1 MEEYGK
7 KTGRLLISTGLIT
20 EGLLEKAEKQ
30 QETSGR
36 RLTEVLISLGVDSEA
51 IRQALAA
58 RLKIPEISLQS
69 QDIDPD
75 LLPLIPESW
84 VQKYGIIPIE
94 RVGNFLTLGMVNP
107 FDFEVVKDI
116 KFKTGLNAR
125 VAVISE
131 AELPAVIESCY
142 GSSNPTPEVNL
153 DEVLQNISSE
163 EIEVLSQGQQDDVDE
178 EELPEGWGS
187 EAPVIRL
194 VDRIIQDAV
203 RARATDI
210 HIEPANTSVHVRYR
224 IDGVLGDMLDVP
236 KYIQGP
242 LLSRVKVMGN
252 MDISDKRRP
261 QDGRSKIKVGKRL
274 VDMRI
279 SSLPTMYGEK
289 IVLRLLEQKKGV
301 VSVADVGFS
310 PHIFESMNALCDFPQ
325 GMILVTGPTG
335 SGKTT
340 TLYAVLSYLNDGTTN
355 IVTVEDPVEYQV
367 PGVNQVQINIKAG
380 MTFATGLR
388 SILRQDPDVVLVGE
402 MRDHETAEIAFNAAQ
417 TGHLVLS
424 TLHTNDSASTVTRLL
439 SVGIDPYLIA
449 SSVLGIL
456 AQRLV
461 RQLCLKCKVPAAIDE
476 KLAQWLPT
484 GGNKESFQVFGPKGC
499 KYCRETGYFGRFPI
513 SEILVIS
520 DTTRDLVLKGR
531 SDREIMRVSSQE
543 GMKTIFE
550 DGIDRIL
557 QGLTTLEEVTRVI
570 APPRAPSRT
579 EVNKAPV
586 VMAKKRK
593 AAASSSSA

>member
-1 MEEYGK
+1 MEEFAK
-7 KTGRLLISTGLIT
+7 KTGRLLASTGLVT
-20 EGLLEKAEKQ
+20 EELLAKAEKQ

-36 RLTEVLISLGVDSEA
+36 RLTEVLISLGVDAEA

-69 QDIDPD
+69 RHIDSE

-107 FDFEVVKDI
+107 FDIEVVKDI

-131 AELPAVIESCY
+131 AELPAVIESFY
-142 GSSNPTPEVNL
+142 GSSNAVVEFNL
-153 DEVLQNISSE
+153 DEVLQNISTE
-163 EIEVLSQGQQDDVDE
+163 EIEVLAQESQDE
-178 EELPEGWGS
+178 LEDEDFREGWGS

-210 HIEPANTSVHVRYR
+210 HIEPGNTSVHVRYR
-224 IDGVLGDMLDVP
+224 IDGVLGDVLEVP

-242 LLSRVKVMGN
+242 LLSRVKIMGN

-261 QDGRSKIKVGKRL
+261 QDGRSKIKVGKKL

-310 PHIFESMNALCDFPQ
+310 PHIFEAMNGLCDYPQ
-325 GMILVTGPTG
+325 GMILATGPTG

-367 PGVNQVQINIKAG
+367 PGVNQVQINVRAG
-380 MTFATGLR
+380 MTFANGLR

-461 RQLCLKCKVPAAIDE
+461 RQLCPKCKVPAPVDE
-476 KLAQWLPT
+476 KLTQWLP
-484 GGNKESFQVFGPKGC
+484 EDVDRASVQIFGPKGC
-499 KYCRETGYFGRFPI
+499 KHCRETGFFGRSPI
-513 SEILVIS
+513 SEILVLS

-531 SDREIMRVSSQE
+531 SDREVARVAHQE

-557 QGLTTLEEVTRVI
+557 QGLTTLDELARVI
-570 APPRAPSRT
+570 APPRPPTGIES
-579 EVNKAPV
+579 NKAPV
-586 VMAKKRK
+586 VMSRRRRV
-593 AAASSSSA
+593 ASSN

>member
-1 MEEYGK
+1 M
-7 KTGRLLISTGLIT
+7 
-20 EGLLEKAEKQ
+20 
-30 QETSGR
+30 
-36 RLTEVLISLGVDSEA
+36 DSEA
-51 IRQALAA
+51 IRQVLAA
-58 RLKIPEISLQS
+58 RLKVPEISLLS
-69 QDIDPD
+69 RHLDSE

-94 RVGNFLTLGMVNP
+94 RVGNYLTLGMVNP
-107 FDFEVVKDI
+107 FDIEVVKDI

-131 AELPAVIESCY
+131 AELPAVIESSY
-142 GSSNPTPEVNL
+142 GSSNNVVEFDL
-153 DEVLQNISSE
+153 DEVLGNISTE
-163 EIEVLSQGQQDDVDE
+163 EIEVLAQGSQDEVE
-178 EELPEGWGS
+178 EEDLPEGWGS

-210 HIEPANTSVHVRYR
+210 HIEPANTSVHIRYR
-224 IDGVLGDMLDVP
+224 IDGVLGDMLEVP

-242 LLSRVKVMGN
+242 LLSRVKVMGS

-261 QDGRSKIKVGKRL
+261 QDGRSKIKVGKKL
-274 VDMRI
+274 MDMRI

-301 VSVADVGFS
+301 VSVAGVGFS
-310 PHIFESMNALCDFPQ
+310 PHIFESMNGLCDYPQ
-325 GMILVTGPTG
+325 GMILATGPTG

-340 TLYAVLSYLNDGTTN
+340 TLYAVLSYLNDGTTKV
-355 IVTVEDPVEYQV
+355 VTVEDPVEYQV
-367 PGVNQVQINIKAG
+367 PGVNQVQINVKAG
-380 MTFATGLR
+380 MTFANGLR

-424 TLHTNDSASTVTRLL
+424 TLHTNDAASTVTRLL
-439 SVGIDPYLIA
+439 SMGIDPYLIP
-449 SSVLGIL
+449 SSILGIV

-461 RQLCLKCKVPAAIDE
+461 RELCTKCKVPASIDE
-476 KLAQWLPT
+476 NLAQWLPEDLDR
-484 GGNKESFQVFGPKGC
+484 GSLQVYEAKGC
-499 KYCRETGYFGRFPI
+499 KHCRQTGYFGRFPI
-513 SEILVIS
+513 SEILVLS

-531 SDREIMRVSSQE
+531 ADREIMRVSNQE

-550 DGIDRIL
+550 DGVDRIL

-570 APPRAPSRT
+570 APPRPPSGLET
-579 EVNKAPV
+579 NKAPV
-586 VMAKKRK
+586 VMSRKRRAQ
-593 AAASSSSA
+593 AAGV

>member
-1 MEEYGK
+1 MEESAK
-7 KTGRLLISTGLIT
+7 KTGRLLVSTCLIT
-20 EGLLEKAEKQ
+20 EELLQRAEKQ
-30 QETSGR
+30 QESSGR

-58 RLKIPEISLQS
+58 RLKVPEISLQS
-69 QDIDPD
+69 YHIDPE

-84 VQKYGIIPIE
+84 VQKYGVIPIE
-94 RVGNFLTLGMVNP
+94 RVGNLLTLGMVNP
-107 FDFEVVKDI
+107 FDIEAVKDI

-142 GSSNPTPEVNL
+142 GSTNTVAEFNL
-153 DEVLQNISSE
+153 DEVLQNISSD
-163 EIEVLSQGQQDDVDE
+163 EIEVLAQGSQDDVE
-178 EELPEGWGS
+178 EEDLPEGWGS

-210 HIEPANTSVHVRYR
+210 HIEPGNSSVHIRYR
-224 IDGVLGDMLDVP
+224 IDGVLGNILEVP
-236 KYIQGP
+236 KYIQGQ
-242 LLSRVKVMGN
+242 LLSRVKIMGN

-261 QDGRSKIKVGKRL
+261 QDGRSKIKVGKKL

-301 VSVADVGFS
+301 VSVAGVGFS
-310 PHIFESMNALCDFPQ
+310 PHIFEAMNALCGYPQ
-325 GMILVTGPTG
+325 GMILATGPTG

-340 TLYAVLSYLNDGTTN
+340 TLYAVLSCLNDGTTN

-367 PGVNQVQINIKAG
+367 AGVNQVQINVKAG
-380 MTFATGLR
+380 MTFANGLR
-388 SILRQDPDVVLVGE
+388 SILRQDPDIVLVGE

-424 TLHTNDSASTVTRLL
+424 TLHTNDASSTVTRLL

-449 SSVLGIL
+449 SSILGIL

-461 RQLCLKCKVPAAIDE
+461 RQLCPKCKVPATVDE
-476 KLAQWLPT
+476 KLAQWLP
-484 GGNKESFQVFGPKGC
+484 KDVDRVPLQVYGPKGC
-499 KYCRETGYFGRFPI
+499 KHCRETGFFGRSPI
-513 SEILVIS
+513 SEILVLS

-531 SDREIMRVSSQE
+531 SDREVARVAHQE

-557 QGLTTLEEVTRVI
+557 QGLTTLDEVTRVI
-570 APPRAPSRT
+570 AAPKPPSGIEA
-579 EVNKAPV
+579 NKAPV
-586 VMAKKRK
+586 VMSRRRK
-593 AAASSSSA
+593 AAASAG

>member
-1 MEEYGK
+1 MEEFAK
-7 KTGRLLISTGLIT
+7 KTGQLLVSTGLIT
-20 EGLLEKAEKQ
+20 EELLQQAEKQ
-30 QETSGR
+30 QESSGR

-58 RLKIPEISLQS
+58 RLKVPEISLLS
-69 QDIDPD
+69 RHLDSE

-107 FDFEVVKDI
+107 FDIEVVKDI

-131 AELPAVIESCY
+131 AELPAVIESSY
-142 GSSNPTPEVNL
+142 GSSNNVVEFDL
-153 DEVLQNISSE
+153 DEVLGNISTE
-163 EIEVLSQGQQDDVDE
+163 EIEVLAQGSQDEVE
-178 EELPEGWGS
+178 EEDLPEGWGS

-210 HIEPANTSVHVRYR
+210 HIEPANASVHIRYR

-242 LLSRVKVMGN
+242 LLSRVKIMGS

-261 QDGRSKIKVGKRL
+261 QDGRSKIKVGKKL

-289 IVLRLLEQKKGV
+289 IVLRLLEQKKGI

-310 PHIFESMNALCDFPQ
+310 PHIFESMNALCDYPQ

-367 PGVNQVQINIKAG
+367 PGVNQVQINVKAG

-461 RQLCLKCKVPAAIDE
+461 RHLCLKCKVSAAVDE
-476 KLAQWLPT
+476 KLVQWLPADVNR
-484 GGNKESFQVFGPKGC
+484 GSVQVYSPKGC
-499 KYCRETGYFGRFPI
+499 KQCRETGYFGRFPI

-520 DTTRDLVLKGR
+520 DTIRDLVLKGR
-531 SDREIMRVSSQE
+531 SDREIARVSNQE

-557 QGLTTLEEVTRVI
+557 QGLTTLDEVTRVI
-570 APPRAPSRT
+570 APPRRPS
-579 EVNKAPV
+579 EIDANKAPV
-586 VMAKKRK
+586 VMSRKRRAQ
-593 AAASSSSA
+593 AAGG

>member
-1 MEEYGK
+1 MEESAK

-20 EGLLEKAEKQ
+20 EELLQRAEKQ
-30 QETSGR
+30 QESSGR

-58 RLKIPEISLQS
+58 RLKIPEMSLQS
-69 QDIDPD
+69 RDIDCE

-84 VQKYGIIPIE
+84 VQKYGIIPLE

-107 FDFEVVKDI
+107 FDIEVVKDI
-116 KFKTGLNAR
+116 KFKTALNVR

-142 GSSNPTPEVNL
+142 GSTNAVAEFDL
-153 DEVLQNISSE
+153 DEVLQNISTE
-163 EIEVLSQGQQDDVDE
+163 EIEVLAQESQDDVEDE
-178 EELPEGWGS
+178 DLPEGWGS

-194 VDRIIQDAV
+194 VDRLIQDAV

-224 IDGVLGDMLDVP
+224 IDGVLGDILDVP

-242 LLSRVKVMGN
+242 LLSRVKIMGN

-261 QDGRSKIKVGKRL
+261 QDGRSKIKVGKKL

-301 VSVADVGFS
+301 VSVAEVGFS
-310 PHIFESMNALCDFPQ
+310 PHIFESMNALCDYPQ
-325 GMILVTGPTG
+325 GMILATGPTG

-340 TLYAVLSYLNDGTTN
+340 TLYAVLSYLNNGTTN

-367 PGVNQVQINIKAG
+367 PGVNQVQINVRAG

-388 SILRQDPDVVLVGE
+388 SILRQDPDIVLVGE

-439 SVGIDPYLIA
+439 SVGIDPFLIA

-461 RQLCLKCKVPAAIDE
+461 RQLCPKCKVPAPVDE
-476 KLAQWLPT
+476 KLAQWLP
-484 GGNKESFQVFGPKGC
+484 KDVDRAPLQIYGPKGC
-499 KYCRETGYFGRFPI
+499 KHCRETGFFGRSPI
-513 SEILVIS
+513 SEILVLS

-531 SDREIMRVSSQE
+531 SDREIARVSHQE

-557 QGLTTLEEVTRVI
+557 QGLTTLDEVARVI
-570 APPRAPSRT
+570 APPKPASGIDA
-579 EVNKAPV
+579 NKAPV
-586 VMAKKRK
+586 VMSRRRK
-593 AAASSSSA
+593 AAASTS

>member
-1 MEEYGK
+1 MEESAK
-7 KTGRLLISTGLIT
+7 KTGQLLISTSLIT
-20 EGLLEKAEKQ
+20 EEILQRAEKQ
-30 QETSGR
+30 QESSGR
-36 RLTEVLISLGVDSEA
+36 RFTEVLISLGVDSEA

-58 RLKIPEISLQS
+58 RLKIPEMSLQS
-69 QDIDPD
+69 RQIDSE
-75 LLPLIPESW
+75 LLLLIPESW

-107 FDFEVVKDI
+107 FDIEVVKDI
-116 KFKTGLNAR
+116 KFKTGLHAR

-131 AELPAVIESCY
+131 AELPAVIENCY
-142 GSSNPTPEVNL
+142 GSNNAVAEFNL
-153 DEVLQNISSE
+153 DEVLQNISTE
-163 EIEVLSQGQQDDVDE
+163 EIEVLAQESQDE
-178 EELPEGWGS
+178 VEDEDLPEGWGS

-224 IDGVLGDMLDVP
+224 IDGVLGDILDVP

-242 LLSRVKVMGN
+242 LLSRIKIMGN

-261 QDGRSKIKVGKRL
+261 QDGRCKIKVGKKL

-301 VSVADVGFS
+301 VSVAGVGFS
-310 PHIFESMNALCDFPQ
+310 PHILESMNALCNYPQ
-325 GMILVTGPTG
+325 GMILATGPTG

-367 PGVNQVQINIKAG
+367 PGVNQVQINVRAG

-424 TLHTNDSASTVTRLL
+424 TLHTNDAASTVTRLL

-461 RQLCLKCKVPAAIDE
+461 RQLCPKCKVPAPVDE
-476 KLAQWLPT
+476 KLAQWLP
-484 GGNKESFQVFGPKGC
+484 EDVDRASLQLYGPKGC
-499 KYCRETGYFGRFPI
+499 KYCRETGFYGRAPI
-513 SEILVIS
+513 SEILVLS
-520 DTTRDLVLKGR
+520 DVTRDLVLKGR
-531 SDREIMRVSSQE
+531 SDREIMQVSHQE
-543 GMKTIFE
+543 GMKSIFE

-557 QGLTTLEEVTRVI
+557 QGLTTLDELTRVI
-570 APPRAPSRT
+570 APPRPPVGIDT
-579 EVNKAPV
+579 NKAPV
-586 VMAKKRK
+586 VMARKRK
-593 AAASSSSA
+593 AAASSS